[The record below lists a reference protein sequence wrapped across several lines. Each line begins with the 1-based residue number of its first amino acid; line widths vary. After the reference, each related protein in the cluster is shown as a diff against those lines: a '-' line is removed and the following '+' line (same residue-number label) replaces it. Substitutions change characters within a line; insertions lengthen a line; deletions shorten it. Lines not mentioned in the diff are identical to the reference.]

1 MLPRRLRRSADSRI
15 LVGVAGGVGEYFSV
29 DPVLARVG
37 FVVATIAG
45 GVGVLVYLA
54 LALMMAP
61 PAEGSRPRASDKP
74 PGSPGS
80 PDIDGSPTSEEA
92 NRRRSFL
99 GLVLVAVGAFL
110 LLVNLG
116 AFRWLDWG
124 AFWAL
129 AIIATGGVLVA
140 QRFRRS

>member
-1 MLPRRLRRSADSRI
+1 
-15 LVGVAGGVGEYFSV
+15 
-29 DPVLARVG
+29 
-37 FVVATIAG
+37 
-45 GVGVLVYLA
+45 VYLA

-61 PAEGSRPRASDKP
+61 PAEGSRSPASDEP
-74 PGSPGS
+74 PGVP
-80 PDIDGSPTSEEA
+80 PERDGSPTPDEA

-129 AIIATGGVLVA
+129 VIIAMGGALVA